1 MLSSDHEQLIE
12 SKKGA
17 GHCESND
24 VGIKKD
30 SMHSVMSNDVTGKL
44 NVMEDNTKE
53 QAEERGHE
61 DDKMKVPTACTVVV
75 KMIGKQF
82 KHEY

>member
-12 SKKGA
+12 SKKGT
-17 GHCESND
+17 GHCESNE

-44 NVMEDNTKE
+44 NVMEDNTKGRLRRE
-53 QAEERGHE
+53 AMG
-61 DDKMKVPTACTVVV
+61 
-75 KMIGKQF
+75 MIK
-82 KHEY
+82 

>member
-1 MLSSDHEQLIE
+1 M
-12 SKKGA
+12 
-17 GHCESND
+17 N
-24 VGIKKD
+24 
-30 SMHSVMSNDVTGKL
+30 SVMRNDVTGKL

-61 DDKMKVPTACTVVV
+61 DDKIKVPTACIVVV
-75 KMIGKQF
+75 KMMGKQL

>member
-17 GHCESND
+17 GHCESNNLAL
-24 VGIKKD
+24 GKIQC
-30 SMHSVMSNDVTGKL
+30 MSIQWCYSKL
-44 NVMEDNTKE
+44 NEVENNPKE
-53 QAEERGHE
+53 QAGERGHE
-61 DDKMKVPTACTVVV
+61 DDKKKVSTACTVVV
-75 KMIGKQF
+75 KMMAKQL